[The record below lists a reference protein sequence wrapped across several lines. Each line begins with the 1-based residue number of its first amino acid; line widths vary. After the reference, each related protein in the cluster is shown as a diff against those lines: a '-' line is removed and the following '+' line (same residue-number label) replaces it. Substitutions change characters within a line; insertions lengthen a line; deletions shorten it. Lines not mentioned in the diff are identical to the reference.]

1 MRELQGPDVRQVSPT
16 PAPEPRVAGG
26 VVVYRLYD
34 VGYEIDLERAMSLLA
49 AGPGEPAALR
59 LALPHPDHPAEP
71 VAADRPLERRSARAE
86 VQALQIKNPP
96 ITCALGGDTLTL
108 GGRPHRVQVSARVFD
123 FGVVS
128 LRLHLEAPGTPSW
141 GEFSRFG
148 NAVDECDAEAA
159 ALFERHVRGF
169 TGQLRGAIQ
178 RPQLA
183 SLTED
188 YIVFRITRLLG
199 PAGEPLPT
207 AVLRDL
213 DVVPLLLNEQRAL
226 SDEARRELLPYRF
239 TYYPDDLAMLTWNS
253 ALVVDPTEGDSDVQ
267 LILEFANAQL
277 LELRYYDAVLDAEL
291 PRMYDRIAE
300 SRAGRALFRRRYA
313 ALLAA
318 LQTLVADSTEI
329 VERAEN
335 ALKVT
340 DDVFLARI
348 YGAAM
353 DIFRAATWRRG
364 IDRKVSIVRDAY
376 TMLNAEAQARRGEVM
391 ELIVIAL
398 IALEIMLALI
408 RH

>member
-1 MRELQGPDVRQVSPT
+1 MPT
-16 PAPEPRVAGG
+16 VAPEPRVAGR

-34 VGYEIDLERAMSLLA
+34 IGYEIDLERAMALIA

-59 LALPHPDHPAEP
+59 LTLPHPDHPAEP
-71 VAADRPLERRSARAE
+71 VVADRPLERRSARAE
-86 VQALQIKNPP
+86 VQAVQIKNPP
-96 ITCALGGDTLTL
+96 ITCALGPDTITL
-108 GGRPHRVQVSARVFD
+108 DGRPQAVQVSARVFD

-128 LRLHLEAPGTPSW
+128 LRFDVAAPPAGLLAW

-148 NAVDECDAEAA
+148 NAVDECDRESA
-159 ALFERHVRGF
+159 ALFERHIRRL
-169 TGQLRGAIQ
+169 TGQLRGAIE

-183 SLTED
+183 PVTED
-188 YIVFRITRLLG
+188 YIVFRVTRLLG

-207 AVLRDL
+207 TVLRDL

-239 TYYPDDLAMLTWNS
+239 TYYPDDLAVLTWNS
-253 ALVVDPTEGDSDVQ
+253 ALIVDPTEGDSDVQ

-300 SRAGRALFRRRYA
+300 SRAAGRALFRRRYA
-313 ALLAA
+313 ALLTR

-340 DDVFLARI
+340 DDVFLARV
-348 YGAAM
+348 YGAALEL
-353 DIFRAATWRRG
+353 FRARAWRGG
-364 IDRKVSIVRDAY
+364 IDHKLAIIRQTYA
-376 TMLNAEAQARRGEVM
+376 MLNAESMAVRNEVL
-391 ELIVIAL
+391 EAAIVVLIVV
-398 IALEIMLALI
+398 EIILAVVLG
-408 RH
+408 RR